1 MSRKIKASI
10 LVIAIMLIFS
20 LTACSNDEKVVAKVD
35 GVKIN
40 QDEFYDRLL
49 MVSGNEVLETL
60 IAEVLVDLESEKLDI
75 EITQEQIDEELES
88 LAGYYGGED
97 GLRSAMENSNTSMDV
112 LEGQITNNL
121 KVQELVK
128 PYIDISDE
136 DIEAYF
142 ESNKEV
148 LNIPEQI
155 SARHILVDTEEEA
168 DEIHGKI
175 LAGEDFED
183 LANEF
188 SKDSNGEDGG
198 NLGLF
203 GRGSMVAE
211 FEQAAFSLEVG
222 EVSQPVESS
231 FGFHIIR
238 VDEINE
244 PRDATLEEFED
255 DIRDILSEQQMQTA
269 YNSWYTEKSEEY
281 DIVNYLPLH
290 EGQN

>member
-1 MSRKIKASI
+1 MSRKIKGSI

-20 LTACSNDEKVVAKVD
+20 LTACSNEKVVAKVED
-35 GVKIN
+35 VKIT

-49 MVSGNEVLETL
+49 QVSGNEVLETL
-60 IAEVLVDLESEKLDI
+60 IAEVLVDLESEKLNI
-75 EITQEQIDEELES
+75 EISQDQIDEELES

-97 GLRSAMENSNTSMDV
+97 GLKNAMETSNTSMDV

-128 PYIDISDE
+128 PYINISDE
-136 DIEAYF
+136 DVERYF
-142 ESNKEV
+142 ESNKNV
-148 LNIPEQI
+148 FNLPDQI
-155 SARHILVDTEEEA
+155 GARHILVDTEEEA

-198 NLGLF
+198 DLGLF
-203 GRGSMVAE
+203 GRGEMVAE
-211 FEQAAFSLEVG
+211 FEEAAFDLEVG
-222 EVSQPVESS
+222 QVSQPVESS

-244 PRDATLEEFED
+244 AKDATLEEFED
-255 DIRDILSEQQMQTA
+255 DIRDILSGQQMQTA
-269 YNSWYTEKSEEY
+269 YNNWYMEKSAEY

-290 EGQN
+290 

>member
-1 MSRKIKASI
+1 MSRKIKGSI

-20 LTACSNDEKVVAKVD
+20 LTACSNEKVVAKVED
-35 GVKIN
+35 VKIT

-49 MVSGNEVLETL
+49 QVSGNEVLETL
-60 IAEVLVDLESEKLDI
+60 IAEVLVDLESEKLNI
-75 EITQEQIDEELES
+75 EISQDQIDEELES

-97 GLRSAMENSNTSMDV
+97 GLKNAMETSNTSMDV

-128 PYIDISDE
+128 PYINISDE
-136 DIEAYF
+136 DVERYF
-142 ESNKEV
+142 ESNKNV
-148 LNIPEQI
+148 FNLPDQI
-155 SARHILVDTEEEA
+155 GARHILVDTEEEA

-198 NLGLF
+198 DLGLF
-203 GRGSMVAE
+203 GRGEMVAE
-211 FEQAAFSLEVG
+211 FEEAAFDLEVG
-222 EVSQPVESS
+222 QVSQPVESS

-244 PRDATLEEFED
+244 AKDATLEEFED
-255 DIRDILSEQQMQTA
+255 DIRDILSGQQMQTA
-269 YNSWYTEKSEEY
+269 YNNWYMEKSAEY
-281 DIVNYLPLH
+281 DRVNYLPLH